1 MVSVDLPAS
10 EEMAAL
16 VVSAAPVEMA
26 LVATVEVP
34 FLAPRAPAATER
46 AAMAAMAVMAVTAA
60 TLMAA
65 LGLAATAASGCLSRL
80 LF

>member
-26 LVATVEVP
+26 LVATVEIPVIT
-34 FLAPRAPAATER
+34 RAPAATER
-46 AAMAAMAVMAVTAA
+46 AAMAAMAVTAVTAA

-65 LGLAATAASGCLSRL
+65 TGLVATAATALG
-80 LF
+80 